1 MACVHWTVEMEEEM
15 TKDDKRE
22 ALMVMKN
29 SEKSRNTFLTVSSK
43 TQIRWCQM
51 KPEDGGYRQKGFFSS
66 DDT

>member
-1 MACVHWTVEMEEEM
+1 MACVHWTVEMEEQM

-29 SEKSRNTFLTVSSK
+29 SEKSRNTFLNVSSK
-43 TQIRWCQM
+43 TQIRWYQM
-51 KPEDGGYRQKGFFSS
+51 KPEDGGYRQKGFLSS